1 MHIKAFLNR
10 KAFFIIF
17 VYLRIFERIIMNIGL
32 IKEVLLDSFIDNIK
46 ILPFLFLAFLLM
58 EYIEDRV
65 HDSSGS
71 SLKKAGKLGPLFGSL
86 FGAIPQCGFS
96 AAASN
101 LYAGRVISIGT
112 LIAIYLSTSDEMIPI
127 MISESLP
134 IKMIVMIVVIKIV
147 IGMIAGF
154 AIDFVY
160 CNILKKKVK
169 DVDIHHFCEH
179 EHCEC
184 GQGIIKPAIKHT
196 IRIFIFLFVISV
208 VLGFIIETV
217 GLDYASNSI
226 LGNIFVEP
234 IIFGIIGLI
243 PNCATSVFITK
254 LFVENAIRIGSMLA
268 GLLVGAGVGILVL
281 FRVNEDKKEN
291 LLIVLLLLV
300 IGILAGIG
308 INLCGLF

>member
-1 MHIKAFLNR
+1 MHIKAFLLR
-10 KAFFIIF
+10 KAFFVIF
-17 VYLRIFERIIMNIGL
+17 MYFKEFLKSIMNIGL
-32 IKEVLLDSFIDNIK
+32 IKDVLLDSLIDNIK

-65 HDSSGS
+65 HDSSGA

-127 MISESLP
+127 MISEALP
-134 IKMIVMIVVIKIV
+134 VKFIATVVVLKIL
-147 IGMIAGF
+147 IGMISGF
-154 AIDFVY
+154 VIDFVY

-184 GQGIIKPAIKHT
+184 GHGILKPAIKHT
-196 IRIFIFLFVISV
+196 IRIFVFLFIISV
-208 VLGFIIETV
+208 VLGIIIETV
-217 GLDYASNSI
+217 GFDYTSHSVWGSVV
-226 LGNIFVEP
+226 LEP

-254 LFVENAIRIGSMLA
+254 LFIEHAIEMGSLLS

-308 INLCGLF
+308 INIYGLF